1 MEWLKAGAVHCLAS
15 DAHNITS
22 RPLRLKEAFDY
33 VTKKYGEELA
43 RALLLENPLAVFE
56 GRPLP
61 HVPELAADL
70 GSTASDSH
78 VPRRKK
84 RFWFF

>member
-1 MEWLKAGAVHCLAS
+1 MTSESNCFAAAVRP
-15 DAHNITS
+15 T
-22 RPLRLKEAFDY
+22 RPLRLKETYAL
-33 VTKKYGEELA
+33 VAKKYGRESA
-43 RALLLENPLAVFE
+43 QALLVENPLAAFE

-61 HVPELAADL
+61 YVPELSAEL
-70 GSTASDSH
+70 GASDSDAH

>member
-1 MEWLKAGAVHCLAS
+1 M
-15 DAHNITS
+15 
-22 RPLRLKEAFDY
+22 
-33 VTKKYGEELA
+33 
-43 RALLLENPLAVFE
+43 ENPLAAFG

-61 HVPELAADL
+61 HVPELSAEL
-70 GSTASDSH
+70 GDTDSDAH